1 MSGNNDNDRVRVE
14 ITSPWLTVKPHS
26 RKCDNICHILR
37 VKKSTANRNLNRVKS
52 CVTVVM
58 TIIRKLLR
66 FQVTDHY
73 RINTIT
79 QNKTNLHRDRKK
91 TIKIAYPDPS
101 AALSRCL
108 LFLNQLETWVVVS
121 PVPSA
126 SSLFSRGEGYGLWV
140 YQSRRTWKCEIVKVG
155 SSSHLIGSQHHVLVW
170 LSVEWALL
178 GKSPGKI
185 ASSALKQLCR
195 THVGGGHNNK
205 ACRKSS
211 NINHVIVVI
220 WA

>member
-1 MSGNNDNDRVRVE
+1 
-14 ITSPWLTVKPHS
+14 
-26 RKCDNICHILR
+26 
-37 VKKSTANRNLNRVKS
+37 
-52 CVTVVM
+52 M
-58 TIIRKLLR
+58 TIILKLLR
-66 FQVTDHY
+66 FQVTDHH
-73 RINTIT
+73 RCPNKIN
-79 QNKTNLHRDRKK
+79 NKKK
-91 TIKIAYPDPS
+91 HISYPEPS

-108 LFLNQLETWVVVS
+108 LFLNQFDTWVVVS

-126 SSLFSRGEGYGLWV
+126 SSLFSRGEGDGLWV

-155 SSSHLIGSQHHVLVW
+155 SSSHLIGSQHHVLEW

>member
-1 MSGNNDNDRVRVE
+1 MWKYLSHFKG
-14 ITSPWLTVKPHS
+14 
-26 RKCDNICHILR
+26 
-37 VKKSTANRNLNRVKS
+37 KKSTANRNLNRVKS
-52 CVTVVM
+52 CVTTVM

-79 QNKTNLHRDRKK
+79 QNKTNLHSDRKK

-140 YQSRRTWKCEIVKVG
+140 YQSRRTWKCEIVNCKGWQQFSFNWITAPRVG
-155 SSSHLIGSQHHVLVW
+155 
-170 LSVEWALL
+170 
-178 GKSPGKI
+178 
-185 ASSALKQLCR
+185 
-195 THVGGGHNNK
+195 
-205 ACRKSS
+205 
-211 NINHVIVVI
+211 VIVRWMSPVRKVPGQNCI
-220 WA
+220 QCIEAVVSDSCWRRPQ